1 LGARDAGAACRFLA
15 MSFFARLARFVLRRP
30 VTVVVVWIVAAIAM
44 FAFSEVG
51 WRDYGNLQDRTTTGA
66 PGVMGSDSAIAR
78 IAAEDAVPFEAGTT
92 LTAMLLGVDPT
103 DPALAAALSGP
114 LGAVAQTEGVALV
127 ASPVG
132 VFPGPAFGDTLMGS
146 GGGDPSALVAADG
159 RGMTI
164 LVTIAPQSD
173 DAAVLALDHTVSD
186 QFTSEVIAA
195 ARAVSPE
202 ATMQTF
208 STSLL
213 FEHFD
218 IRVSQDLVIGE
229 AIALPLALIVMV
241 FVFGGFLAASMPI
254 AGAIASIAGGFAILY
269 GFTFPYTVDNSAQSV
284 VTVLGIGLCID
295 YGLLIVSRYREELAA
310 AQSPTDARQMDAR
323 RTDAS
328 EGAPG
333 VGDARAWA
341 IERAMATAGRTVF
354 FSAVTVA
361 IAVGGLLTFSP
372 DLMKAFGGAALGVVV
387 MALLVAMTLV
397 PALAY
402 LFGHRLMR
410 PGLVSR
416 VPGLRRVLRV
426 TSDVTRDEGVF
437 SRLTARVQRR
447 PWLVVA
453 GSLAVLGMLASPILG
468 LQMRNSGLELLPHGD
483 PVRTFIEDFD
493 ANFPLLRD
501 PDVRLVAETS
511 GPELQA
517 WIDANLA
524 SRSGVVAVTP
534 MKEANGLALSGLV
547 VSFTDRSGADAVNL
561 VKDIRALDPPFRLYV
576 GGAAAN
582 QIDFIAAIADGA
594 PFALGIVVL
603 ATFVLLF
610 LMTGSILVPV
620 KALAINALSLSASI
634 GVAIWI
640 FQEGHLEGPL
650 QFVSTGGIETYVLV
664 LILSFGF
671 GLSMDYEVFLLSRIK
686 ELVDKGVPNDEA
698 VRLGLQR
705 SGRIITSAATIVIVV
720 FMGFAAG
727 RILVIKEIGVGLA
740 FAVLLD
746 ATLVR
751 LLLVPATMTLLGNW
765 NWWAPKP
772 LKRLYARMSVTH

>member
-1 LGARDAGAACRFLA
+1 
-15 MSFFARLARFVLRRP
+15 MSLFARLARFVTRHA
-30 VTVVVVWIVAAIAM
+30 VVVIVAWAVAAVAM
-44 FAFSEVG
+44 FVFSEVG
-51 WRDYGNLQDRTTTGA
+51 WGNYGNLQDRTTTGA

-78 IAAEDAVPFEAGTT
+78 LAADNSVPAAAGTT
-92 LTAMLLGVDPT
+92 LTAMLLGVDPA
-103 DPALAAALSGP
+103 DPALAAALAGP
-114 LGAVAQTEGVALV
+114 LGAVAKTEGVALV

-132 VFPGPAFGDTLMGS
+132 ALPGPAFGSTLMGDS
-146 GGGDPSALVAADG
+146 GGNASALVAADG
-159 RGMTI
+159 HGMVI
-164 LVTIAPQSD
+164 LVTIAPQKD
-173 DAAVLALDHTVSD
+173 DAAVLALDHTVAD
-186 QFTSEVIAA
+186 EFTSGVLAA
-195 ARAVSPE
+195 ARTVSPG
-202 ATMQTF
+202 ATLQTF
-208 STSLL
+208 SNKLL

-269 GFTFPYTVDNSAQSV
+269 GFTFPYIVDNSAQSV

-310 AQSPTDARQMDAR
+310 APGQMEAREGDVRAR
-323 RTDAS
+323 
-328 EGAPG
+328 
-333 VGDARAWA
+333 A
-341 IERAMATAGRTVF
+341 IERTMATAGRTVF

-361 IAVGGLLTFSP
+361 IAVGGLLSFSP

-402 LFGHRLMR
+402 LFGHRLQR

-416 VPGLRRVLRV
+416 VPGLRRVLGV
-426 TSDVTRDEGVF
+426 TSDVTRDEGIF

-453 GSLAVLGMLASPILG
+453 GSLAILGILASPVLG
-468 LQMRNSGLELLPHGD
+468 LQLRNSGLELLPHGD
-483 PVRTFIEDFD
+483 PVRGFITDFD

-524 SRSGVVAVTP
+524 DRPGVVAVTP

-547 VSFTDRSGADAVNL
+547 VSFADRSGSEAVDL
-561 VKDIRALDPPFRLYV
+561 VNQIRALDPPFRLYV
-576 GGAAAN
+576 GGGAAN
-582 QIDFIAAIADGA
+582 QIDFIAAISDGA
-594 PFALGIVVL
+594 PFALGIVIVG
-603 ATFVLLF
+603 TFVLLF

-620 KALAINALSLSASI
+620 KALLINTLSLSASV

-640 FQEGHLEGPL
+640 FQHGHLQGPL

-727 RILVIKEIGVGLA
+727 KILVIKEIGVGLA
-740 FAVLLD
+740 FAVFLD

-772 LKRLYARMSVTH
+772 LKRLYARMSITH

>member
-1 LGARDAGAACRFLA
+1 
-15 MSFFARLARFVLRRP
+15 MSIFARIARIVTRRP
-30 VTVVVVWIVAAIAM
+30 VAVVVGWTLAAVAM

-51 WRDYGNLQDRTTTGA
+51 WGDYGSLPDRTTTGA
-66 PGVMGSDSAIAR
+66 VGVRGSDSAFAR
-78 IAAEDAVPFEAGTT
+78 VAGEDAVAFEEGTSFSAT
-92 LTAMLLGVDPT
+92 LMGIDPA
-103 DPALAAALSGP
+103 DPALAAAIQGP
-114 LGAVAQTEGVALV
+114 LADIAGSDGVALV
-127 ASPVG
+127 YSPFG
-132 VFPGPAFGDTLMGS
+132 AIPGAAFATTQFADAGADPRFFVSS
-146 GGGDPSALVAADG
+146 GGDAVL
-159 RGMTI
+159 I
-164 LVTIAPQSD
+164 LVTLAPNAD
-173 DAAVLALDHTVSD
+173 ETALLALNHTVDDKFGLVLDAA
-186 QFTSEVIAA
+186 QK
-195 ARAVSPE
+195 VSPD
-202 ATMQTF
+202 ATLQTY
-208 STSLL
+208 STQLV

-218 IRVSQDLVIGE
+218 TRISEDLVIGE
-229 AIALPLALIVMV
+229 AIALPLALVVMV
-241 FVFGGFLAASMPI
+241 FVFGGFLAAGIPI
-254 AGAIASIAGGFAILY
+254 AGAIASIAGGFTVLY

-310 AQSPTDARQMDAR
+310 APHRDDA
-323 RTDAS
+323 
-328 EGAPG
+328 
-333 VGDARAWA
+333 GDPRAWA
-341 IERAMATAGRTVF
+341 IERTMTTAGRTVF

-361 IAVGGLLTFSP
+361 IAVAGLLTFSP

-402 LFGHRLMR
+402 LLGRRLAR
-410 PGLVSR
+410 PGLVAR
-416 VPGLRRVLRV
+416 VPILRSVLRV

-453 GSLAVLGMLASPILG
+453 GSLAVLAILASPVLG
-468 LQMRNSGLELLPHGD
+468 IQLRNSDLELLPEGD
-483 PVRTFIEDFD
+483 PVRTFVADFD
-493 ANFPLLRD
+493 SNFPFLRD

-517 WIDANLA
+517 W
-524 SRSGVVAVTP
+524 V
-534 MKEANGLALSGLV
+534 EANVASHPGVAAITPTTESGDLALSGLV
-547 VSFTDRSGADAVNL
+547 FAFEDSGGPESVAL
-561 VKDIRALDPPFRLYV
+561 VEDIRALDPPFRLYV

-582 QIDFIAAIADGA
+582 QIDFISAIVHGA
-594 PFALGIVVL
+594 PFALAIVVL
-603 ATFVLLF
+603 GTFVLLF
-610 LMTGSILVPV
+610 LMTGSLLVPV
-620 KALAINALSLSASI
+620 KALAINALSLAASI

-650 QFVSTGGIETYVLV
+650 QFTSVGGIETYVLV
-664 LILSFGF
+664 LILAFGF

-720 FMGFAAG
+720 FLGFAAG
-727 RILVIKEIGVGLA
+727 KILVIKEIGVGLA

-751 LLLVPATMTLLGNW
+751 LLLVPATMTLLGQW
-765 NWWAPKP
+765 NWWAPAP
-772 LKRLYARMSVTH
+772 LRRIHERVNITH